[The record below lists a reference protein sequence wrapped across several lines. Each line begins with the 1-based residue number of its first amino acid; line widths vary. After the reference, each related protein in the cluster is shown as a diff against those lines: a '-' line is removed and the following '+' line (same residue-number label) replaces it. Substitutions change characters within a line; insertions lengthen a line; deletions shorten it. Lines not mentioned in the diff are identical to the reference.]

1 MSEDYNKAF
10 RRARLRAMDDLRRNK
25 QLSIA
30 IRLVGL
36 EILWAANKVSGFA
49 FAGEETI
56 ANKLGITTRTVRTAV
71 KALAAAGVTKVMRR
85 GRHNVYFP
93 GFVERIE
100 ENISGIAGG
109 PAQSSVRAHAS
120 PENFD
125 VDTGKK
131 EHATPEKNNPLTLE
145 GKPGRT
151 PSTKEAADEARKAVE
166 KKRRS
171 QRDKLKARQEAEN
184 EIANAI
190 GWPCVQEIPPE
201 LFEDLC
207 RRWQDGGIDMAE
219 LFELKQKYQPTAAA
233 GRR

>member
-49 FAGEETI
+49 FAREETI

-71 KALAAAGVTKVMRR
+71 KALKAAGVTKVMRR

-93 GFVERIE
+93 AFVERIE

-109 PAQSSVRAHAS
+109 PAQSCASVRAHAS
-120 PENFD
+120 PENFGA
-125 VDTGKK
+125 DTGKK
-131 EHATPEKNNPLTLE
+131 QHGTPEKNNPLTLE

-151 PSTKEAADEARKAVE
+151 PSTKEAAE
-166 KKRRS
+166 KNRTR
-171 QRDKLKARQEAEN
+171 RDKLKARQEAEN

-201 LFEDLC
+201 QFEDLC
-207 RRWQDGGIDMAE
+207 RRWQDGGLDMAE
-219 LFELKQKYQPTAAA
+219 LFELKQKYGPTAAAA